1 MLTYRIWAHVAVLGW
16 VWRQLAQTEG
26 GQGYATMVWG
36 AWGLGL
42 LLLAMRQGWP
52 TAERVAIWTLLA
64 TVAKLF
70 LVDLERLDPLFR
82 VLLFLGFG
90 AVFLYFSYSLSGA
103 WRPGGPREPEP
114 QPAGRDA

>member
-1 MLTYRIWAHVAVLGW
+1 
-16 VWRQLAQTEG
+16 
-26 GQGYATMVWG
+26 WG
-36 AWGLGL
+36 AYALGL

-52 TAERVAIWTLLA
+52 TAEKVAIWTLLA

-90 AVFLYFSYSLSGA
+90 AVFLYFSYSGA
-103 WRPGGPREPEP
+103 WKPRALPDPEP
-114 QPAGRDA
+114 RPAGRDA